1 MTQMFEAGLD
11 RRDANYVPLTPI
23 DFLVRSAEVYG
34 DRPAIVH
41 GDVRRTWR
49 ETYVRAR
56 QLASAL
62 AQAGVGRGDTV
73 AALLPNIP
81 AMVEAH
87 FGVPMAGAVLNTINT
102 RLDIP
107 SVLFMLRHG
116 EAKVLIVDTE
126 YADLAQRAA
135 LELPEL
141 KIVSVADAMPA
152 DPVRFAGAT
161 DY

>member
-56 QLASAL
+56 SQ
-62 AQAGVGRGDTV
+62 
-73 AALLPNIP
+73 
-81 AMVEAH
+81 
-87 FGVPMAGAVLNTINT
+87 
-102 RLDIP
+102 
-107 SVLFMLRHG
+107 
-116 EAKVLIVDTE
+116 
-126 YADLAQRAA
+126 
-135 LELPEL
+135 
-141 KIVSVADAMPA
+141 
-152 DPVRFAGAT
+152 
-161 DY
+161 